1 MIRAT
6 LVSAIA
12 LSCLAA
18 ATSAQVSPSYNE
30 RTEGNTYSNQ
40 PFGQDNANGW
50 RFLQLHDDLKGK
62 NQTIRGLA
70 FRRDGTVSNTPYM
83 AFSTRMTVICSTAAT
98 TVATLS
104 NTFDANHGGNKQ
116 TVVSSQE
123 FNFPPTLPGYLPAP
137 FTYVIN
143 FQNPYAFNGTNGGLC
158 WEVQIT
164 QQTNLVTTVY
174 LDFQYSQSTNPQA
187 ETDTYGE
194 GCIHSSRTTPLGATC
209 STSFNW
215 TNKTGTLYLNGNNL
229 PVNSLALGVIGF
241 SRANYGPFPLPWTF
255 PGSASQ
261 YSGPCNLYTSLD
273 ILLPGGSSTSGTA
286 QVSLPIPL
294 DAATMNGLTLY
305 GQYMSPDLLTKAAI
319 KFTTS
324 NGTIWNFVAPYTL
337 APGGYV
343 LANTTFAAT
352 GTSMNKNYMYVT
364 QLL

>member
-1 MIRAT
+1 VFAVTNAT
-6 LVSAIA
+6 TPAPTAASRTAPAKGPTYVVAKGDVLSGIAARTLGSAGRWREIA
-12 LSCLAA
+12 ALNPKVDPDRLF
-18 ATSAQVSPSYNE
+18 V
-30 RTEGNTYSNQ
+30 
-40 PFGQDNANGW
+40 
-50 RFLQLHDDLKGK
+50 
-62 NQTIRGLA
+62 
-70 FRRDGTVSNTPYM
+70 GTVLALP
-83 AFSTRMTVICSTAAT
+83 ADAADAKTAAT

-123 FNFPPTLPGYLPAP
+123 FNFPPTLPGNLPAP

-164 QQTNLVTTVY
+164 QQTNLTTTVY
-174 LDFQYSQSTNPQA
+174 LDQQYSQSANPQA

-194 GCIHSSRTTPLGATC
+194 GCIHSSRTAALGATC

-215 TNKTGTLYLNGNNL
+215 NNKTGTLYLNGTNL
-229 PVNSLALGVIGF
+229 PINSLALGVIGF
-241 SRANYGPFPLPWTF
+241 SRTNYGPFPLPWTF
-255 PGSASQ
+255 PGSANQ

-294 DAATMNGLTLY
+294 DPATMNGLTLY

-324 NGTIWNFVAPYTL
+324 NGTIWNFVAPFTL
-337 APGGYV
+337 TPGGYV

-352 GTSMNKNYMYVT
+352 GTSMNKNYAYVT